1 MKRQN
6 TLLSFFTKK
15 SKDICSENQSTN
27 QQKNETEIEVRDK
40 KPKRFSEQDS
50 SPLSV
55 NDKFK
60 RIYYMGTTHYSLPPP
75 TNACATAVLHW

>member
-27 QQKNETEIEVRDK
+27 QQKNETEIEVRD
-40 KPKRFSEQDS
+40 
-50 SPLSV
+50 
-55 NDKFK
+55 N
-60 RIYYMGTTHYSLPPP
+60 
-75 TNACATAVLHW
+75 